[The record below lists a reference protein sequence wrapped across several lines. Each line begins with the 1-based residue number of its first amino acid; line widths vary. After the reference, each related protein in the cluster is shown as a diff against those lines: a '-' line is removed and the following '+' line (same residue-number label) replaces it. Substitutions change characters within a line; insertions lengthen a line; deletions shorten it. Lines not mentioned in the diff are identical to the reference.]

1 MRREY
6 IIFIILLG
14 ILLSAGCAENGVEEP
29 ETAVTPAENPIV
41 PAEVPQA
48 PAEIVENPENNTSN
62 QTAVENLTVPE
73 TEIVENPENNTSNQT
88 AAENLTVPEIE
99 IVENP
104 KNNTSN
110 QTAAENL
117 TVPEAEHKTVEVK
130 IEDFAFNP
138 DSVTIS
144 PGDTVRWTNLDLFTH
159 TVTGPDF
166 SSGTLRDGDSY
177 EFTFTREGTY
187 RYYCSIHAS
196 MEGVVTVE
204 GVKP

>member
-48 PAEIVENPENNTSN
+48 PAEIVENPE
-62 QTAVENLTVPE
+62 
-73 TEIVENPENNTSNQT
+73 
-88 AAENLTVPEIE
+88 
-99 IVENP
+99 
-104 KNNTSN
+104 NNTSN

>member
-6 IIFIILLG
+6 IIFIILLW
-14 ILLSAGCAENGVEEP
+14 ILSEGCAENGVEES
-29 ETAVTPAENPIV
+29 ELAVTPVETPVV

-62 QTAVENLTVPE
+62 QTPVENVTVPE
-73 TEIVENPENNTSNQT
+73 AEIVENPENNTSNQT
-88 AAENLTVPEIE
+88 T
-99 IVENP
+99 VENV
-104 KNNTSN
+104 
-110 QTAAENL
+110 
-117 TVPEAEHKTVEVK
+117 TVPEAEIPAEPKTVEVK

-196 MEGVVTVE
+196 MEGVVIVE
-204 GVKP
+204 G